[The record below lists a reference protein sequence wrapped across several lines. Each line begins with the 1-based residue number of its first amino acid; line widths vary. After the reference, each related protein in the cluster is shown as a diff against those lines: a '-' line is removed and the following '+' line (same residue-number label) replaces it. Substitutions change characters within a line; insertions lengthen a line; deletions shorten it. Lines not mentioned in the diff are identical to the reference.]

1 MTFFNILLQILM
13 NVHVRTMADVKN
25 NVLTILGD
33 TTVDALLV
41 MDYLM
46 MAFHVKV
53 TKFDV
58 VFI

>member
-1 MTFFNILLQILM
+1 M
-13 NVHVRTMADVKN
+13 NVHVRTMADVRN